1 MTDNIESLTLEQL
14 RLIRSR
20 LDQIGD
26 DMTDMRLRM
35 GSIETAIFTLKRDG
49 GSRDEVDLRQQ
60 SAIDKLAIRLEKI
73 ERQLAKAE

>member
-49 GSRDEVDLRQQ
+49 GSHDEVDLRQQ
-60 SAIDKLAIRLEKI
+60 SAIDKLAIRLDKL
-73 ERQLAKAE
+73 ERQLATTG

>member
-20 LDQIGD
+20 LDQISD

-35 GSIETAIFTLKRDG
+35 GSIETAIFTIKRDS

-60 SAIDKLAIRLEKI
+60 SSIDKLAIRLEKL

>member
-1 MTDNIESLTLEQL
+1 MSDNIESLTLEQL
-14 RLIRSR
+14 RLIRGR

-35 GSIETAIFTLKRDG
+35 GSIETAIFTIKRDS

-60 SAIDKLAIRLEKI
+60 SAIDKLAIRLDKI
-73 ERQLAKAE
+73 ERQLAKTE

>member
-20 LDQIGD
+20 LDQISD

-35 GSIETAIFTLKRDG
+35 GSIETAIFTIKRDS

-60 SAIDKLAIRLEKI
+60 ASIDKLAFDSKS
-73 ERQLAKAE
+73 

>member
-20 LDQIGD
+20 LDQISD

-35 GSIETAIFTLKRDG
+35 GSIETAILTIKRDS

-60 SAIDKLAIRLEKI
+60 ASIDKLAFDSKS
-73 ERQLAKAE
+73 